1 MRSPLALLAGLAA
14 AALLAGCGTAD
25 DDAPAPPPAT
35 AETTTTTTAEQTEK
49 VDPSPT
55 SRSIITVDE
64 ADFTP
69 PDGPNARIFVLADGT
84 TTCYFNE
91 IGDGRYLSCGGEFT
105 DPPMVEGPDGRPTP
119 ANAVSFTPEGI
130 LFQSLT
136 FPGGSYAP
144 RTLNAG
150 EALTAYGYTCTAEG
164 PSAVTCTGPQGTAA
178 IRDGQVTGA
187 TVPEPAEP
195 AAEDPEEPTAD
206 AEDGAEGEDAGGGPL
221 GDALGELFGN

>member
-14 AALLAGCGTAD
+14 AALLAGCDGAD
-25 DDAPAPPPAT
+25 EPPAP
-35 AETTTTTTAEQTEK
+35 TTTTAESTTTRTAEQTEK
-49 VDPSPT
+49 IDPSPT
-55 SRSIITVDE
+55 SRSIIAVDE

-84 TTCYFNE
+84 TTCYYNE

-136 FPGGSYAP
+136 FPGGAYSP

-178 IRDGQVTGA
+178 IRDGRVTGA

-195 AAEDPEEPTAD
+195 AAEDPEEPAAD
-206 AEDGAEGEDAGGGPL
+206 AADGAEGEDAGGHPL
-221 GDALGELFGN
+221 GDALGELFGD